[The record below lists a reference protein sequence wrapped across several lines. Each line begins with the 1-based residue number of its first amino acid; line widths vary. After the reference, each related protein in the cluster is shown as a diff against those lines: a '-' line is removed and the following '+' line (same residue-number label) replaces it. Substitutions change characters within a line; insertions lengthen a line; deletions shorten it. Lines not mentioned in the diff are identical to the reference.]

1 MNTIHLLGA
10 LLVSHLAATT
20 AFSVNLWER
29 HSAYCRHL
37 DDPPR
42 AHPPGES
49 GRHYAPSREMDV
61 LHLALDVTPDFAQ
74 RTVSGQATI
83 RFAPIATPKSR
94 LSLDAVNLDVT
105 SVTGSAD
112 IAHWHN
118 TDEQIIID
126 FQKPIPAGQ
135 ETSVTVTYSARPER
149 GLYFRTPEMGYPEGD
164 MHIWTQ
170 GEPSESRHWFPCY
183 DFPNEKFTS
192 EITCHVPD
200 DMQVLSNGSMVSA
213 TRHPDTGL
221 KAVRWLQDKPHVT
234 YLITLIAGYFEK
246 IEDRHGEIPLNFWT
260 VPSEIQYAENSF
272 EDTKDMMVYFEEI
285 TGTPYPWDKYDQ
297 VCVLDFHWG
306 GMENTSQTTLN
317 NSTLFTDASEN
328 IRSSQGLVAH
338 ELAHQWFGDFV
349 TCKDWS
355 HIWLNEGFATYYE
368 ALYDGHKHG
377 RETFLYRMHSTRQ
390 GLAAQRNDVTPMVR
404 RDFKQPTDQFNYLAY
419 PKGAF
424 ILHMLRGQLGEELFN
439 RCVQTYLERHAF
451 GVVQTQDLV
460 DVLEELSGQ
469 SFDLF
474 FDQYVYH
481 AHHPELKIEYRW
493 DAAQKLAKLSVSQE
507 QTLGETVLLFTVP
520 LTVRFH
526 TSSGSLD
533 RVITIREKAQDFYFA
548 LQEQPEIVRIDP
560 EVALLAQID
569 FKPTSAMLYRQLENQ
584 QDMPGRLIAAEQLG
598 EKKDK
603 GAVDELKE
611 ALNNDGFWAVRL
623 EASKALRTIGGD
635 EAYAALRESLNQPDA
650 RVRQRVVRDIAGFY
664 QETTRDALADFLD
677 SGETNPEILAV
688 AITAL
693 GTYSGG
699 DVAKQLKTWLKTDSF
714 RNRLAE
720 AAIAGMR
727 NQDDPDFVEPLRKYL
742 ERNEEKFLSARNFG
756 RALDTLAFLARHDDD
771 KDAVREFL
779 LEHVSS
785 RKERVQLAA
794 INALGDLGDPKAV
807 APLRTFLGEP
817 EDSDRY
823 RAADRAI
830 KAIEEGKA
838 ADAAVG
844 NLRNEVME
852 LQKDNKKL
860 QEQFKDLKKQ
870 LEALTNGRESDDS
883 DEEN

>member
-1 MNTIHLLGA
+1 MKTIPLLGA

-61 LHLALDVTPDFAQ
+61 LHLALDITPDFTQ

-112 IAHWHN
+112 IAHWQN

-126 FQKPIPAGQ
+126 FQESIPAGQ

-183 DFPNEKFTS
+183 DFPNEKFTT
-192 EITCHVPD
+192 EITCRVPP
-200 DMQVLSNGSMVSA
+200 DMKVLSNGKLVSE
-213 TRHPDTGL
+213 TRVPGQDF
-221 KAVRWLQDKPHVT
+221 KAVRWLQDKPHVN

-246 IEDRHGEIPLNFWT
+246 IEDRHGDIPLNFWT

-272 EDTKDMMVYFEEI
+272 EDTKDMMVYFERI

-317 NSTLFTDASEN
+317 NSTLFTDATEE

-377 RETFLYRMHSTRQ
+377 PETFLYRMHSTRQ

-424 ILHMLRGQLGEELFN
+424 ILHMLRSQLGEELFN
-439 RCVQTYLERHAF
+439 RCVKTYLERHRF
-451 GVVQTQDLV
+451 GVVQTQDWV
-460 DVLEELSGQ
+460 DVLEELSGR

-481 AHHPELKIEYRW
+481 AHHPELKVEYRW
-493 DAAQKLAKLSVSQE
+493 DAAQKLAKLSISQE
-507 QTLGETVLLFTVP
+507 QDLGETVLLFTVP

-526 TSSGSLD
+526 TASGSQD
-533 RVITIREKAQDFYFA
+533 RVITIREKAQDFYFS
-548 LQEQPEIVRIDP
+548 LEEEPKIVRIDP
-560 EVALLAQID
+560 EVALLSQID
-569 FKPTSAMLYRQLENQ
+569 FKPPSAMLYRQLENEH
-584 QDMPGRLIAAEQLG
+584 DMLGRLIAAEQLG

-611 ALNNDGFWAVRL
+611 ALNGDTFWAVRL
-623 EASKALRTIGGD
+623 EASKALRAIGGD
-635 EAYAALRESLNQPDA
+635 EAYAVLRDSLDQPDA
-650 RVRQRVVRDIAGFY
+650 RVRLRVVRDIASFY
-664 QETTRDALADFLD
+664 KEATRDALTEFLD
-677 SGETNPEILAV
+677 SGEKNPEILAE

-693 GTYSGG
+693 GTYSGEN
-699 DVAKQLKTWLKTDSF
+699 VEKQLKTWLKTDSF

-727 NQDDPDFVEPLRKYL
+727 NQDDADFVEPLRKYL
-742 ERNEEKFLSARNFG
+742 ERNEDKFFSTRSFG
-756 RALDTLAFLARHDDD
+756 RALDTLAFLARHEDD
-771 KDAVREFL
+771 KDDVREFL
-779 LEHVSS
+779 LSHFNSL
-785 RKERVQLAA
+785 KERVQLAA

-807 APLRTFLGEP
+807 APLRTFLSEP
-817 EDSDRY
+817 DDSDRY

-852 LQKDNKKL
+852 LQKENREL
-860 QEQFKDLKKQ
+860 QDQFKDLKKR
-870 LEALTNGRESDDS
+870 LEALTNGKSIGDA
-883 DEEN
+883 DEEE